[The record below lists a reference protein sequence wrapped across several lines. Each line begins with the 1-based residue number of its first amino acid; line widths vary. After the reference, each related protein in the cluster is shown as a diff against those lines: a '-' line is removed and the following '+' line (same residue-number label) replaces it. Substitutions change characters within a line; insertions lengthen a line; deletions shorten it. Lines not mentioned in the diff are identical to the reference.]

1 MTDIYSAYKN
11 MSKQEVRRS
20 LKYAK
25 MRNDYPTVFL
35 LLVYLDKFN
44 AKVDSY
50 SADRKKYQ
58 RVLCPVC
65 NSSSHKIKGSVTEM
79 RRCKQGHEFTFADI
93 NNSAIY
99 KT

>member
-1 MTDIYSAYKN
+1 MIDIYSAYKS
-11 MSKQEVRRS
+11 MTKQEVRRN
-20 LKYAK
+20 LKLAK
-25 MRNDYPTVFL
+25 MRNDEKTVFL

-44 AKVDSY
+44 TKSDSY
-50 SADRKKYQ
+50 SANRKKYQ

-65 NSSSHKIKGSVTEM
+65 GSSSHKIKGSVTET
-79 RRCKQGHEFTFADI
+79 RKCKQGHEFTFADI